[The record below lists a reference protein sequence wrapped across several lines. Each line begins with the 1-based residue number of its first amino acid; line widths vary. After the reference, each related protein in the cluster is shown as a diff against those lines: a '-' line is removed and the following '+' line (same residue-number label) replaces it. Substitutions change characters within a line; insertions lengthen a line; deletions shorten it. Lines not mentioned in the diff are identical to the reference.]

1 MLRRWKVVVSNLPKQ
16 IVKMMNSSRH
26 HEYYLRVLLCFQKME
41 EEKVDFH
48 KVVLFP
54 ILSNANSSNKHS

>member
-1 MLRRWKVVVSNLPKQ
+1 MKGGSEQLTKLTNREDDEFKQ
-16 IVKMMNSSRH
+16 TSRV
-26 HEYYLRVLLCFQKME
+26 YLRVLLCFQKME

-54 ILSNANSSNKHS
+54 ILSNANSPNKHS